1 MLKRL
6 RRANLSLATK
16 CQLLFGTAAG
26 VIILVALVVAWQ
38 RIEQLTAQQD
48 LAAAEVL
55 AKQRLAAHAQ
65 DGDVRAG
72 EGTEAFDG
80 ATVRPPHLVGAD
92 GPADWSPFEAEAFEA
107 FADRPERRTFWR
119 DVELP
124 AADETDDPRPGVRL
138 ALAARATADC
148 LACHAATGDSLGQ
161 WATTRPADDSTPPLL
176 GLVSVEVPT
185 QVGPRQRLLNRGFL
199 VTAAVV
205 ASATATLTLYLILT
219 RLILGP
225 VRVLQDAAERVRG
238 GDLNVRA
245 EIRSGDEFETLARTF
260 NGTVA
265 TLAARNDDLARAN
278 RSLDQRLGDLAQA
291 NVALDESNRLKGE
304 FLANVS
310 HELRTPLNSILGFAD
325 LVRDTA
331 GENAKAARYATNIK
345 KSGGA
350 LLDLINDL
358 LDLAKIEAGRM
369 EVRRA
374 KFSVGD
380 VFEALATLVAPLA
393 SKAGVRV
400 VTRVGPDVP
409 IVESDAGKLQ
419 QILFN
424 LLSNAIKFSP
434 PGGRVDVVARVRPDH
449 PGWLRIAVS
458 DQGPGIDARDQRRIF
473 EKFRQLDAGVT
484 REHPGTGL
492 GLAISREL
500 AGLLGGELGVDST
513 PGEGATFWLHLPVSS
528 PT

>member
-48 LAAAEVL
+48 TAAAEVL

-65 DGDVRAG
+65 DGGVSAG
-72 EGTEAFDG
+72 EGAGAFDG
-80 ATVRPPHLVGAD
+80 ARVRPPRLVGAEDPD
-92 GPADWSPFEAEAFEA
+92 GWSPFEAEAFEA
-107 FADRPERRTFWR
+107 FGERPERRTFWR

-124 AADETDDPRPGVRL
+124 AATEAGDPRPGVRL

-148 LACHAATGDSLGQ
+148 LGCHAATADSLGQ
-161 WATTRPADDSTPPLL
+161 WATTRPSDPTPPLL

-325 LVRDTA
+325 LVRDAA

-434 PGGRVDVVARVRPDH
+434 PGGRVDVVARVRPGH
-449 PGWLRIAVS
+449 PDVLRIAVS
-458 DQGPGIDARDQRRIF
+458 DQGPGIDPADQRRIF

-500 AGLLGGELGVDST
+500 AGLLGGEIGVDST
-513 PGEGATFWLHLPVSS
+513 PGEGATFWLHLPVGN